1 LSISRSALNA
11 PVRNRTDEE
20 IEFGQKPPISP
31 DFENPAF
38 RPYCCPEADGTDQ
51 FQPPMSENKQG
62 KILIVDD
69 NEDLLKAAKMFL
81 KRHMVQVD
89 IEKNPEAIPA
99 LMSNDNYDVILL
111 DMNFTK
117 DVSSGSEGYFWL
129 EKILQIDPSAVVV
142 LITAYGDVQMAV
154 KAIKAGATDFVLKP
168 WENEKLLATLFSAMR
183 LRESRD
189 EIHTLRIK
197 NQEFNQ
203 VQNEKYSDIIGS
215 SPAMQKIFQTIDR
228 VAHTDANV
236 LILGENGTGKELI
249 ARAIHRNSARKNESF
264 VSVDL
269 GSITETLF
277 ESELFGHKK
286 GAFTDA
292 KEDRP
297 GRFEMANGGTLFLDE
312 IGNLSMPLQA
322 KLLTVIQNRR
332 VSRVGANKE
341 TPVDIRLIC
350 ATNMPLYDMVKEN
363 RFRQD
368 LLYRINTIE
377 IEIPSLRDRM
387 EDIPLLANHFLKQ
400 YSGKYSKN
408 TSKISE
414 AAMARMH
421 KHPWPGNIRELQ
433 HSLERAIILSNSS
446 VLQPED
452 FNFTVG
458 ASKETDQNL
467 SLDQYNLDEV
477 EKLLIRKVLKKY
489 NGNITQAASEL
500 GLTRSSLYRRLEKH
514 GL

>member
-1 LSISRSALNA
+1 MA
-11 PVRNRTDEE
+11 
-20 IEFGQKPPISP
+20 
-31 DFENPAF
+31 
-38 RPYCCPEADGTDQ
+38 
-51 FQPPMSENKQG
+51 ENKHG

-69 NEDLLKAAKMFL
+69 NEDLLKAAKMHL
-81 KRHMVQVD
+81 KRHFTQVD

-99 LMSNDNYDVILL
+99 LMNNEDYDVILL

-117 DVSSGSEGYFWL
+117 DVSSGSEGYYWL

-183 LRESRD
+183 LRETKD
-189 EIHTLRIK
+189 EVENLKIK
-197 NQEFNQ
+197 NQEINQ
-203 VQNEKYSDIIGS
+203 ALNDRFSEIIGQ
-215 SPAMQKIFQTIDR
+215 SPAMQKIFQTIER
-228 VAHTDANV
+228 VAKTDANV

-249 ARAIHRNSARKNESF
+249 ARAIHRHSSRQNETF
-264 VSVDL
+264 VGVDL

-292 KEDRP
+292 KEDRA
-297 GRFEMANGGTLFLDE
+297 GRFELANGGTLFLDE

-322 KLLTVIQNRR
+322 KLLTVLQNRK
-332 VSRVGANKE
+332 VSRVGANKD
-341 TPVDIRLIC
+341 VSIDIRLIC
-350 ATNMPLYDMVKEN
+350 ATNMPLYEMVKDN

-377 IEIPSLRDRM
+377 IEIPSLRDRF
-387 EDIPLLANHFLKQ
+387 EDIPLLAKHFLKH
-400 YSGKYSKN
+400 YAEKYDKQIA
-408 TSKISE
+408 KISD
-414 AAMARMH
+414 AAMSRLH
-421 KHPWPGNIRELQ
+421 KHNWPGNIRELQ
-433 HSLERAIILSNSS
+433 HAIERAVILSNSN

-452 FNFTVG
+452 FNFTPQTG
-458 ASKETDQNL
+458 KEDGQL
-467 SLDQYNLDEV
+467 SLEQYNLEEV

-489 NGNITQAASEL
+489 NGNITQAATEL
-500 GLTRSSLYRRLEKH
+500 GLTRSSLYRRLEKY